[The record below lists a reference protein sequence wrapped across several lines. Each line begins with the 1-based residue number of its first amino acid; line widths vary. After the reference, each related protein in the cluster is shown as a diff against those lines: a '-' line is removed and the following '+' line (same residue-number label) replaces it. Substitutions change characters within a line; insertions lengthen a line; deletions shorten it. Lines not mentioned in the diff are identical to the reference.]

1 MTEIGFYHLTRTGL
15 DQALPRLLAKIYESG
30 RRAVLR
36 CPDPERLAALDRLL
50 WTWDPDSFLPHAML
64 SAGDAERQP
73 ILLTTGEE
81 RPNGATILVTVD
93 AAPLGDLSPYE
104 RCLDL
109 FDGTDAEALA
119 TARARWREAKAAGHR
134 LVYWQQTEKGG
145 WVKAREDG

>member
-15 DQALPRLLAKIYESG
+15 EEALPRLLAKVFASG
-30 RRAVLR
+30 QHAVLR

-50 WTWDPDSFLPHAML
+50 WTWDAGSFLPHGTLA
-64 SAGDAERQP
+64 AGHAEQQP

-93 AAPLGDLSPYE
+93 AAPFGDLSPYA

-109 FDGTDAEALA
+109 FDGTDEVALA
-119 TARARWREAKAAGHR
+119 TARERWREARAAGHK
-134 LVYWQQTEKGG
+134 LVYWQQNERGG
-145 WVKAREDG
+145 WVKAREEG